1 MNGYKILLS
10 GTTGAGKTTA
20 IAAVSE
26 IRPMV
31 VDVRNTSVGA
41 SMVTIGLDYGEL
53 TLPNG
58 ETLRLYATREQTRFD
73 TPWKV
78 LSERALGLIV
88 LIDNSQPDPWGD
100 LDTHLAGYQALIEK
114 KACVVAISRMQTHP
128 QPDIE
133 AYAQH
138 LQSRGVLCPVLPIDA
153 RDGAQVMQLIELVVV
168 LLQAQA
174 KEISVANGWS

>member
-1 MNGYKILLS
+1 MSGYRILLS

-20 IAAVSE
+20 IASVSE
-26 IRPMV
+26 IRPMF
-31 VDVRNTSVGA
+31 VDVRNVPVGA
-41 SMVTIGLDYGEL
+41 SVVTIGLDYGEL

-58 ETLRLYATREQTRFD
+58 ETVRLYATREQTRFD
-73 TPWKV
+73 IPWKV

-88 LIDNSQPDPWGD
+88 MIDNNQPDPLGD
-100 LDTHLAGYQALIEK
+100 LDAHLVGYQTVIEK

-133 AYAQH
+133 AYAHH
-138 LQSRGVLCPVLPIDA
+138 LQSRGVLCPVLPADV
-153 RDGAQVMQLIELVVV
+153 RDSAQVMQLVELVVL

-174 KEISVANGWS
+174 KDISDVTDWS